1 MEKRVVAITGS
12 HKGLGWEIARQL
24 AKIDTIKVIISSR
37 GESEGLEAQKKPYCK
52 FSGDQA
58 G

>member
-1 MEKRVVAITGS
+1 MEKRVATITGS

-37 GESEGLEAQKKPYCK
+37 GESEGLEA
-52 FSGDQA
+52 
-58 G
+58 